1 VEIIGL
7 AYERKPDFAYAKS
20 RVQKMKE
27 LMGVDYEVLIAGVST
42 TESASESLP
51 MLNQIISFP
60 TSIVI
65 DKKGAVRKIHTGF
78 NGPATGK
85 YYDDFVK
92 EFNSLM
98 DTLVKE

>member
-1 VEIIGL
+1 
-7 AYERKPDFAYAKS
+7 
-20 RVQKMKE
+20 
-27 LMGVDYEVLIAGVST
+27 
-42 TESASESLP
+42 

-65 DKKGAVRKIHTGF
+65 DKTGSVRKIHTGF

-85 YYDDFVK
+85 YYGDFVQ